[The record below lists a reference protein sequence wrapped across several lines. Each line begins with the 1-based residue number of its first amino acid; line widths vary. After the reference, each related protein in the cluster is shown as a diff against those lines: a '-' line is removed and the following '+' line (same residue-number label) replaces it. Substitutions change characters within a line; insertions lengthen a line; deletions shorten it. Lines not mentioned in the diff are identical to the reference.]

1 MKYIESANI
10 LKYACMFASYKR
22 TSPLLRGDVRYR
34 DTYTF

>member
-10 LKYACMFASYKR
+10 LKYACMFASYGV
-22 TSPLLRGDVRYR
+22 LRGDVRYR